1 MPKNKG
7 GAQKMA
13 PYSKKRLQ
21 LMEALL
27 RLWDIHAETYR
38 TNPLRYQFLLAAKRE
53 LHIAPLNKIKQ
64 EVLLEYPEVPFFKI
78 LDKPSAMEAIKSM
91 SDAKLRNQIYSIEYT
106 VSYNHAY
113 RTIYNRVMEFTYEIN
128 HYGDNKSEF
137 GVEPKS
143 CLRQSLYNRCRAHKS
158 AE

>member
-1 MPKNKG
+1 MKG
-7 GAQKMA
+7 GHKKMA

-21 LMEALL
+21 LMGTLL

-64 EVLLEYPEVPFFKI
+64 EVLREYPEVPFLKI
-78 LDKPSAMEAIKSM
+78 LDKPSAMEAVKSM
-91 SDAKLRNQIYSIEYT
+91 SDVKLRNQICSIEYM

-113 RTIYNRVMEFTYEIN
+113 RTIYNRVMEFTYELN
-128 HYGDNKSEF
+128 HYDENKSEF

-143 CLRQSLYNRCRAHKS
+143 CLRQSPYNRFRARKG